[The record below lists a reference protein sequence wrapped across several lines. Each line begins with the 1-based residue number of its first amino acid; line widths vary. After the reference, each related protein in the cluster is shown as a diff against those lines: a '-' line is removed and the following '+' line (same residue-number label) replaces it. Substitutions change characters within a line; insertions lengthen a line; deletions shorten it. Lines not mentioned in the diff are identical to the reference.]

1 MTAQVAEIVED
12 HVAQVSGR
20 CYLQFALFHQVVN
33 EPGMVI
39 DLKIGAELQVVII
52 EYVIAVYGVIEWLS
66 KALNQLNQL
75 NRLNELSKLVF
86 L

>member
-1 MTAQVAEIVED
+1 MED

-52 EYVIAVYGVIEWLS
+52 EYVIAVYGVIE
-66 KALNQLNQL
+66 
-75 NRLNELSKLVF
+75 
-86 L
+86 